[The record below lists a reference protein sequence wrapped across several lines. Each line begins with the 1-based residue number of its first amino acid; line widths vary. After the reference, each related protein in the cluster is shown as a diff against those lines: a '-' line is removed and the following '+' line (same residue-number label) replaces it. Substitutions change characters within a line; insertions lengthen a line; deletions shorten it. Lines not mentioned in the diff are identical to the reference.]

1 MGLLTKCRRL
11 CADDAGSTL
20 VEAVVAVSLLVVVL
34 TPMIG
39 AFVYQAGQHRS
50 EQLTLALALGQRR
63 LEALS
68 TRLEAA
74 PDSVST
80 LEGRWRVVSTTRREG
95 RLVALEVAVYDDP
108 ATTALVTLRTHHF
121 VP

>member
-1 MGLLTKCRRL
+1 MGILTKCRRL
-11 CADDAGSTL
+11 WADDAGSTL
-20 VEAVVAVSLLVVVL
+20 VEAVVAVSLIIVVL

-50 EQLTLALALGQRR
+50 EQLTQALALGQRR
-63 LEALS
+63 LEALAAWP
-68 TRLEAA
+68 EAA

-80 LEGRWRVVSTTRREG
+80 LEGRWRVVSTARREG
-95 RLVALEVAVYDDP
+95 RLVALAVAVYDDP
-108 ATTALVTLRTHHF
+108 ATTAFLTLRTHRF

>member
-1 MGLLTKCRRL
+1 MGILTKCR
-11 CADDAGSTL
+11 CQWADDAGSTL

-34 TPMIG
+34 PPMIG

-50 EQLTLALALGQRR
+50 EQLTLALALGQRC
-63 LEALS
+63 LEVLAARS
-68 TRLEAA
+68 EAA

-95 RLVALEVAVYDDP
+95 GLVVLEVAVYDDP
-108 ATTALVTLRTHHF
+108 STTALVTLRTHRF
-121 VP
+121 MP